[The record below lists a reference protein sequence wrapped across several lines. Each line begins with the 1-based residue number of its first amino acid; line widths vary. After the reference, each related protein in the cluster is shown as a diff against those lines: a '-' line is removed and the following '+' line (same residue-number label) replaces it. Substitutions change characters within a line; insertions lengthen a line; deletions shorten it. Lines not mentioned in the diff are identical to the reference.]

1 MVYTGICGLFFSVYL
16 KMNLGFVA
24 AALIGLAILPL
35 PYGYYTFL
43 RIAITGISAYL
54 AYLRKHNKDRRFYIL
69 VAIAILF
76 NPLIPIHFPREIWMP
91 IDIILAIYF
100 LIVGRR
106 LNK

>member
-1 MVYTGICGLFFSVYL
+1 
-16 KMNLGFVA
+16 MNLGFVA

-43 RIAITGISAYL
+43 RLAVTGISAYL
-54 AYLRKHNKDRRFYIL
+54 AYLQKENKDKSFYLLI
-69 VAIAILF
+69 AIAILF
-76 NPLIPIHFPREIWMP
+76 NPLIPIHLPREVWIP

-100 LIVGRR
+100 FIIGRN

>member
-1 MVYTGICGLFFSVYL
+1 
-16 KMNLGFVA
+16 MNLGFVA

-43 RIAITGISAYL
+43 RLAVTGISAYL
-54 AYLRKHNKDRRFYIL
+54 AYLRKDNKDKSFYVLI
-69 VAIAILF
+69 AIAILF
-76 NPLIPIHFPREIWMP
+76 NPLIPIHFPREVWMP

-100 LIVGRR
+100 FVIGRK

>member
-1 MVYTGICGLFFSVYL
+1 
-16 KMNLGFVA
+16 MNLGFVA

-54 AYLRKHNKDRRFYIL
+54 VYLRKDNKDKSFYVLI
-69 VAIAILF
+69 AIAILF
-76 NPLIPIHFPREIWMP
+76 NPLIPIHFPREVWIP

-100 LIVGRR
+100 FLVGKN
-106 LNK
+106 LNN

>member
-1 MVYTGICGLFFSVYL
+1 
-16 KMNLGFVA
+16 MNLGFVA

-54 AYLRKHNKDRRFYIL
+54 VYLRKDNKDKSFYVII
-69 VAIAILF
+69 AIAILF
-76 NPLIPIHFPREIWMP
+76 NPLIPIHLPREVWIP

-100 LIVGRR
+100 FIIGRN

>member
-1 MVYTGICGLFFSVYL
+1 
-16 KMNLGFVA
+16 MNLGFIA

-43 RIAITGISAYL
+43 RIAITGISVYL
-54 AYLRKHNKDRRFYIL
+54 AYLQKHNKDRRFYIL

-76 NPLIPIHFPREIWMP
+76 NPIIPIHFPREIWMP

-100 LIVGRR
+100 FMIGR
-106 LNK
+106 NKNKS